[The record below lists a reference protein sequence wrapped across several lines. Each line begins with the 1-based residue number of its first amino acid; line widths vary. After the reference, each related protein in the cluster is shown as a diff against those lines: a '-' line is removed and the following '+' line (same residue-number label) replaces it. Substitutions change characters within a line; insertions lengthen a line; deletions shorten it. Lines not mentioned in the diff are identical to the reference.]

1 MAINADNLVY
11 IISIL
16 IIMIVAAFAI
26 VGVVIRWSS
35 HQDDLNNMVTFCI
48 KYLIESKNIQEK
60 IDAAKALGHAKDP
73 AALLVLV
80 DVINDRELQEK
91 DVHHAAIDALY
102 EMSSR
107 YKKYNKLI
115 LVLLTAIEQ
124 KQYQK
129 IIDLLIKSFEQKND
143 KKYVQSAYVIAREY
157 IKLQQYDEARVWLHK
172 AEFRNRRSIVYIDGI
187 NELIKFCNYELFLK
201 GDSFYHSQKYF
212 EALEYYSLA
221 SCDLNDEE
229 KQRFCDY
236 LRVACVYYK
245 LKHYNDASEAT
256 LVALQHNQGTD
267 DALLLE
273 QLLQKL
279 TKDMV
284 DEDPQFKEQHIN
296 NIQEL
301 DKHVAKI
308 MHRLSIDNITKEDSL
323 AKVHH

>member
-16 IIMIVAAFAI
+16 IIMIVAAFVL
-26 VGVVIRWSS
+26 VGGVIRWSS
-35 HQDDLNNMVTFCI
+35 HQDDLNNMVIFCI
-48 KYLIESKNIQEK
+48 KYFFESKNIQEK

-80 DVINDRELQEK
+80 GVSNDRELQEK
-91 DVHHAAIDALY
+91 DVRHAAIDALY

-107 YKKYNKLI
+107 YKKYKKLI
-115 LVLLTAIEQ
+115 LALLTAIEQ

-129 IIDLLIKSFEQKND
+129 TIDLLIKSFEQKND

-172 AEFRNRRSIVYIDGI
+172 AEFRNRPIVYINEI
-187 NELIKFCNYELFLK
+187 NELIKFCDYELFLK

-236 LRVACVYYK
+236 LRIACVYYK

-279 TKDMV
+279 IKDMV

-308 MHRLSIDNITKEDSL
+308 MHRLSIDNTTKEDSL